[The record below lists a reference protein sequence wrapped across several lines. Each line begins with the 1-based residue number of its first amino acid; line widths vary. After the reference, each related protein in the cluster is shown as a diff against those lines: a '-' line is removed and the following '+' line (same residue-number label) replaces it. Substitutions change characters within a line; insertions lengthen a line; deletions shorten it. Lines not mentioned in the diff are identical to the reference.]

1 MPQERVELPL
11 PLPQLLLRLSEVVG
25 SFGLIH
31 FTVRTPSNSPGT
43 HEFHPLRNQWWCFLL
58 LGIALVVLG
67 LLCIIDPLVPTLAS
81 VLVLGFLLIAAGITQ
96 IVSSFWAGKWSGML
110 MHLLIGVLYVVVGY
124 MIVDEPVINMV
135 LITKFIA
142 IFLIVSGAFRVISAL
157 VMRFPDWG
165 WALLNGGV
173 TLLLGIIINRQLP
186 EAALW
191 VIGLFVGIEM
201 LFNGW
206 AWVMLALNLRA
217 VAKKG

>member
-1 MPQERVELPL
+1 MSTAATSSWE
-11 PLPQLLLRLSEVVG
+11 
-25 SFGLIH
+25 
-31 FTVRTPSNSPGT
+31 T
-43 HEFHPLRNQWWCFLL
+43 HELHHLRNQWWCFLL

-67 LLCIIDPLVPTLAS
+67 SLCIIDPFVPTLAS
-81 VLVLGFLLIAAGITQ
+81 VIVLGFLLMAAGITQ

-110 MHLLIGVLYVVVGY
+110 IHMLIGVLYVVVGY
-124 MIVDEPVINMV
+124 MMVDAPIINMV

-142 IFLIVSGAFRVISAL
+142 IFLIVSGVFRIISAL
-157 VMRFPDWG
+157 VVRFPDWG

-206 AWVMLALNLRA
+206 AWVMLALDLRV
-217 VAKKG
+217 VARKSKEQIRMTS